1 MCHNELKLG
10 VPTAHAPRVVPAQC
24 KWGKHTCSSE
34 DPAQPKIIAFLKGS
48 FQISY
53 LSISL
58 KKIAGKLKKKKK
70 KRLTNIKKAKGNK

>member
-34 DPAQPKIIAFLKGS
+34 DPAQPKIITFLKGS

-70 KRLTNIKKAKGNK
+70 KRLTNIQKAKGNK